1 MSEIKG
7 QLLGMLMVLLV
18 FSAVAA
24 AVWGTFQN
32 MKERITQKA
41 SDEIVFVDS
50 VDK

>member
-18 FSAVAA
+18 FTAVAA
-24 AVWGTFQN
+24 AMWGTLQTT
-32 MKERITQKA
+32 KDRITAKA
-41 SDEIVFVDS
+41 SDEVAFIDS